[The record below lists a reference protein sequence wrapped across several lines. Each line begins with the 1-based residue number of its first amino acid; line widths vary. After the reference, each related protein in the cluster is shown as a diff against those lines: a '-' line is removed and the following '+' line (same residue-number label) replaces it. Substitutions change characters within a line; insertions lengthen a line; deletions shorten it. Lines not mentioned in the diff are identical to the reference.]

1 MQGNYL
7 ICQNRVVVEGQEIGQ
22 FVECTVENTR
32 TKLCGTCSVSIP
44 FYSIAAKSA
53 VAEGKQKAV
62 GKNLNIYRRIDTDA
76 LKIKMG
82 ARIEVYASYK
92 DNDTLGHRF
101 EECKIF
107 DGYIRE
113 IVGGFPTV
121 LKCEDLSFPLRFGTV
136 TKSWFKAVPLK
147 TILNDIIPIANQAFA
162 DWRAEEGRNL
172 TYDAPA
178 IEVDGESVDF
188 NAPFKT
194 SILTS
199 PYEIIE
205 NIVVR
210 TMKMFASVNAK
221 DGKALLFCGTARPET
236 SQKTIDLSTAINV
249 IGRKIVPQNNFFEN
263 FRVVVTYNA
272 QADQT
277 SKYEVGSQNGTTY
290 ELPYQGDNM
299 LEKDI
304 KQIGDNTLASLK
316 ANRNKGTITT
326 LLYPKI
332 ELYDYINFTDTIFSE
347 LSGGYAVIGYK
358 LVCNSRGYHQEL
370 TVTNKTFLYL
380 AN

>member
-1 MQGNYL
+1 MKGNFL
-7 ICQNRVVVEGQEIGQ
+7 TCENRVVVEGNDIGQ
-22 FVECTVENTR
+22 FVECSVECSRN
-32 TKLCGTCSVSIP
+32 KLGGTCSVSIP
-44 FYSIAAKSA
+44 FYSVVAKSA
-53 VAEGKQKAV
+53 FASGVQKAV
-62 GKNLNIYRRIDTDA
+62 GANLNIYRRIDTDG
-76 LKIKMG
+76 LNIKMG
-82 ARIEVYASYK
+82 ARIEVYAKYK
-92 DNDTLGHRF
+92 DNEALHQTF
-101 EECKIF
+101 EEIKIF

-121 LKCEDLSFPLRFGTV
+121 LKCEDLAFPLHFGTV
-136 TKSWFKAVPLK
+136 TKSWLKAVPLK
-147 TILNDIIPIANQAFA
+147 TILNDIIPVANQAFQE
-162 DWRAEEGRNL
+162 WRASQNL
-172 TYDAPA
+172 TLPTPQV
-178 IEVDGESVDF
+178 EVDGESVDF

-205 NIVVR
+205 SIVVK
-210 TMKMFASVNAK
+210 TMKLFASVRAK
-221 DGKALLFCGTARPET
+221 DDKAVLFCGTARTET
-236 SQKTIDLSTAINV
+236 SAQTVKLSTALNV

-272 QADQT
+272 QQDKV

-290 ELPYQGDNM
+290 ELPYQGDNL

-304 KQIGDNTLASLK
+304 KRIGDNTLASLK

-326 LLYPKI
+326 LLYPKM
-332 ELYDYINFTDTIFSE
+332 ELYDYIDFTDTIFNE
-347 LSGGYAVIGYK
+347 LSGGYSVIGYK
-358 LVCNSRGYHQEL
+358 LTCNSRGYHQEL